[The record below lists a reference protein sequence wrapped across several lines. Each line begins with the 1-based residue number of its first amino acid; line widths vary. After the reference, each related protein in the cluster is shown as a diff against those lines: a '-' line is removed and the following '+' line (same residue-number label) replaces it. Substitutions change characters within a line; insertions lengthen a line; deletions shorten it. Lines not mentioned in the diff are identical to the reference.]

1 MLDEETERVGKA
13 VVDAAIAV
21 HRELGPGLLEAAYEA
36 CLAFELAERGF
47 DVARQRECPVRYRGV
62 LVDCAFRLDL
72 VVNDRVIIELKAVER
87 IAAVHKA
94 QLISYLKLTGIRLG
108 FLINF
113 HALLVKD
120 GLERFVN

>member
-47 DVARQRECPVRYRGV
+47 NVARQRECPVRYRGV

-72 VVNDRVIIELKAVER
+72 VVKDCVIVELKAVER
-87 IAAVHKA
+87 IAPVHKA

-113 HALLVKD
+113 HERLVKD